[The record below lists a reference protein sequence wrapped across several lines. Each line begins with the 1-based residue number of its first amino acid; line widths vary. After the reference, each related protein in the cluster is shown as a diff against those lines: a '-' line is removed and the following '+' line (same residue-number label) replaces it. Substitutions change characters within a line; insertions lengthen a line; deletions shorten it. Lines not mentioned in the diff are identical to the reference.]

1 MKLLENK
8 VALITGAG
16 RGIGKAI
23 AMRFAQE
30 GCNIA
35 FTDIALNDVVM
46 ETEKELQAMGI
57 KAKAYASNAANFE
70 ETHQVVDEIVKDFGR
85 IDILVNNAGIT
96 RDGLVM
102 RMSEQQ
108 WDTVID
114 LMHEIEG

>member
-46 ETEKELQAMGI
+46 ETEKEL
-57 KAKAYASNAANFE
+57 
-70 ETHQVVDEIVKDFGR
+70 
-85 IDILVNNAGIT
+85 
-96 RDGLVM
+96 
-102 RMSEQQ
+102 
-108 WDTVID
+108 
-114 LMHEIEG
+114 